1 MTSPTRTETFTC
13 PAGRRANGANAAK
26 AANAANAAN
35 APNGFTL
42 IELMV
47 AVAIAAIV
55 MAIALPAF
63 NGSMRK
69 SRRSDAFTALAAVQQ
84 AEERWRSNNA
94 AYGQLSNLQLS
105 STSPSGYYTIGVVG
119 TPDGISYL
127 LTATAVSGGSQAQDT
142 GCTLLAVYLNSGSVS
157 YGSGGSTLPLSDPA
171 NCWVH

>member
-1 MTSPTRTETFTC
+1 
-13 PAGRRANGANAAK
+13 
-26 AANAANAAN
+26 
-35 APNGFTL
+35 
-42 IELMV
+42 MV

-94 AYGQLSNLQLS
+94 TYGQLSNLQLP

-127 LTATAVSGGSQAQDT
+127 LTASAISGGAQAKDT

-157 YGSGGSTLPLSDPA
+157 YGSGSSNLPLSDPA